1 MHCSGVRTV
10 NSNIETQT
18 FLNLDTVNIKYP
30 CIIDYARPRECFNRF
45 KREDELY
52 IYIYIYCLQAEKIPF
67 VLTNVN
73 E

>member
-1 MHCSGVRTV
+1 MHCSDVRTV

-52 IYIYIYCLQAEKIPF
+52 IYCLQAKKIPF

>member
-1 MHCSGVRTV
+1 MHCSDVRTV

-52 IYIYIYCLQAEKIPF
+52 IYILFTSRKDSLRFNQCK
-67 VLTNVN
+67 
-73 E
+73 